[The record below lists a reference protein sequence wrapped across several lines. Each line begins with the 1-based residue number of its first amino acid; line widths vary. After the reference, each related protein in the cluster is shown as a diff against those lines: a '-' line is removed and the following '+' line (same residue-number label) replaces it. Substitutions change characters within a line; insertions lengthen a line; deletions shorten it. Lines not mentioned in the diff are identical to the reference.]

1 MVKRE
6 RITISVG
13 VDVLKILDENIKDCT
28 FFNRSHGFEYCVK
41 KQFEK

>member
-1 MVKRE
+1 MTKRE

-13 VDVLKILDENIKDCT
+13 TDVLELIDEKIGTGE

-41 KQFEK
+41 KQLQ